1 MSANTIGTTQASH
14 FIPEVW
20 ANRAL
25 TKLEAELHL
34 AKNVARDSEFT
45 VSKVGD
51 VINIPKTGALTANQK
66 TAGNPVTL
74 QNPTD
79 DGVAVTLNQHWEV
92 SFIVEDIAK
101 AQANQ
106 DIMDRYIEDGITA
119 LAEKIETYLA
129 GLYGSLTGTTVNSGG
144 GNIGDADLLSARST
158 LSANRAPMKDRFL
171 YLAPDQINAIL
182 ALDKF
187 VDASKYGAN
196 TPVQDGEFGKIYG
209 FRVFESLFVQSAGS
223 PSVDKN
229 LAMHRNALVLAM
241 RPLPQPKADGVKVA
255 VVDRQGLM
263 LRVLYSYNADYLG
276 DQVTIDC
283 LFGASALRSELGL
296 VIES

>member
-1 MSANTIGTTQASH
+1 MTNTITPALAAD

-45 VSKVGD
+45 TQKVGD

-66 TAGNPVTL
+66 VAGTSVTL
-74 QNPTD
+74 QQPDST
-79 DGVAVTLNQHWEV
+79 GVAVTLNQHWEV
-92 SFIVEDIAK
+92 SFIVEDIVK

-106 DIMDRYIEDGITA
+106 DVMDRYIEDGITA
-119 LAEKIETYLA
+119 LAEKIETSLA
-129 GLYGSLTGTTVNSGG
+129 SLYGSLTGATVNSGG
-144 GNIGDADLLSARST
+144 GNIEDADLLLARSRI
-158 LSANRAPMKDRFL
+158 SESRAPMAGRFL

-182 ALDKF
+182 VLTKF
-187 VDASKYGAN
+187 VNAEKYGAN

-229 LAMHRNALVLAM
+229 LAMHKNAMVLAM
-241 RPLPQPKADGVKVA
+241 RPLPTPKAGGVKVA
-255 VVDRQGLM
+255 VVDREGLM
-263 LRVLYSYNADYLG
+263 IRVLYSYNSMELG
-276 DQVTIDC
+276 DQVTLDV
-283 LFGASALRSELGL
+283 LFGVNVLRPECGL